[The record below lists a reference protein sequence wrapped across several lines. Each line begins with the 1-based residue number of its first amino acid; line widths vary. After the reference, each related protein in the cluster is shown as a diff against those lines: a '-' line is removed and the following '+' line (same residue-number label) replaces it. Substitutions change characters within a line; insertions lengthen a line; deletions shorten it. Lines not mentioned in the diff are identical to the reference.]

1 MMSESEAGTSLG
13 RIEVAPEVLLM
24 IARAAIDGIDGV
36 IDLIPAP
43 PEVGRLF
50 RRQPGTDGIEFSM
63 NEGQLTFDVYVRM
76 DPNVNILETSRAV
89 QASVIEAV
97 DKMVGV
103 PVEAVNVHVEDVV
116 YKPGNDV

>member
-1 MMSESEAGTSLG
+1 MSEREAETSLG

-24 IARAAIDGIDGV
+24 IVRAAIDGIEGV

-50 RRQPGTDGIEFSM
+50 RRGPQTDGIELSM
-63 NEGQLTFDVYVRM
+63 NEGQLTIDVYVRM
-76 DPNVNILETSRAV
+76 DPYVNILETSRAV
-89 QASVIEAV
+89 QAAVVEAV

-116 YKPGNDV
+116 YIPGDDV